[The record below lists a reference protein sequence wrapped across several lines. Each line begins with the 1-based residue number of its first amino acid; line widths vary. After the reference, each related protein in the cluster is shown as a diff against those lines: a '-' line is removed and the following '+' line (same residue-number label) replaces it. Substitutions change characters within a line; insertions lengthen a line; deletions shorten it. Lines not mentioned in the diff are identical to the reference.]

1 MVIIPPGPGELLYR
15 PSAYVASILAFTVGS
30 ITGAGVIG
38 GLCGMIGTWVV
49 AGRPALVWPLSA
61 LLVAFAVAY
70 GLGEL
75 FGSALPVPTSHWQ
88 VPRHWEAY
96 GRPAFA
102 LAFGVLL
109 GAGFITVVPF
119 IGYYLLLGRCA
130 LAANPVWGAA
140 IMSFFGAT
148 RALPLLIAPLIARV
162 QGRPYTFDRAVTL
175 NGWLGRTNRRLKW
188 LRAAALLATAGV
200 LITGGLRP

>member
-1 MVIIPPGPGELLYR
+1 MVIIPPGLGELLYR
-15 PSAYVASILAFTVGS
+15 PSAYVASIFAFTVGS

-130 LAANPVWGAA
+130 LAANPVWARRSCPSSGP
-140 IMSFFGAT
+140 
-148 RALPLLIAPLIARV
+148 RAPSPCSSPRSSLES
-162 QGRPYTFDRAVTL
+162 
-175 NGWLGRTNRRLKW
+175 RRGP
-188 LRAAALLATAGV
+188 TPS
-200 LITGGLRP
+200 IGLSP